1 MRMTSPAV
9 RMDLHERVAT
19 LTIGDGSRRNALGNE
34 GWASLAAGA
43 VEVGQHLEV
52 RAVVVRGAGGN
63 FCAGSD
69 LRSWREAQEEP
80 VRETFRL
87 MERALRAVEAIPV
100 PVIALVEGAA
110 AGGGLQLALACD
122 LRVVGEDSRLGM
134 PIARLGILPSAA
146 FAGRLAQVA
155 GAGVARELLYTGRLL
170 SGAEA
175 VERRLA
181 DRVVPH
187 HDLDKTV
194 VELVASIVRQP
205 RTALVAAKTAVA
217 DALAGCRAPGLAATD
232 TIVDESVFR
241 PAVDAFLAHTLTC

>member
-1 MRMTSPAV
+1 MTLSLV
-9 RMDLHERVAT
+9 RMELHERVAT
-19 LTIGDGSRRNALGNE
+19 LTVGDGSRRNALGNE
-34 GWASLAAGA
+34 GWAALAGCA
-43 VEVGQHLEV
+43 VEVAQRPSV
-52 RAVVVRGAGGN
+52 RAVVVRGSGGD

-69 LRSWREAQEEP
+69 LRSWREAADEP

-87 MERALRAVEAIPV
+87 MERALRALEAVPV
-100 PVIALVEGAA
+100 PVVALIEGAA
-110 AGGGLQLALACD
+110 AGGGCQLALACD
-122 LRVVGEDSRLGM
+122 LRVVAEDSRIGM

-155 GAGVARELLYTGRLL
+155 GPGLARELLFTGRLL
-170 SGAEA
+170 SGREA
-175 VERRLA
+175 VERGLA

-187 HDLDKTV
+187 ADLEKTV
-194 VELVASIVRQP
+194 AELVASIVRHP

-241 PAVDAFLAHTLTC
+241 PAVDAFLAHTLPC